1 MSSFSYAFDG
11 LELNEEEFH
20 PLAKK
25 YVNIE
30 TLNVR
35 NKPENGEI
43 VEKLAR
49 GDAVLIYDRKDDWE
63 RLSKEFESPKWVLS
77 KYLCT
82 FENCF
87 LKGDLYS
94 KSAVKNNYSR
104 HIKSQPTTK
113 IKKHILVVV
122 PVVQDRIVMVQEGGD
137 IVTLLVGIRVTAN
150 KKHLKV
156 LFLQPY
162 LRK

>member
-1 MSSFSYAFDG
+1 MKKIFLQILLILLSSFSYAFDG
-11 LELNEEEFH
+11 LELNEDEFH

-35 NKPENGEI
+35 NNPENGEI
-43 VEKLAR
+43 VGELVR
-49 GDAVLIYDRKDDWE
+49 GDTVLIYDRNGNWE

-94 KSAVKNNYSR
+94 KSAVKNSYSP
-104 HIKSQPTTK
+104 HIKSQLTTK
-113 IKKHILVVV
+113 IKKTYSSSCSCGSGSYCYG
-122 PVVQDRIVMVQEGGD
+122 PRGGRYCY
-137 IVTLLVGIRVTAN
+137 TSGGN
-150 KKHLKV
+150 KS
-156 LFLQPY
+156 Y
-162 LRK
+162 R

>member
-1 MSSFSYAFDG
+1 MKKIFLQLSLILLSSFSYAFDG
-11 LELNEEEFH
+11 LELNEEEFN

-35 NKPENGEI
+35 NKPETGEI

-49 GDAVLIYDRKDDWE
+49 GDAVLIYDRKDNWE

-82 FENCF
+82 SENCF
-87 LKGDLYS
+87 LKGNLYS
-94 KSAVKNNYSR
+94 KSVVKNSYSP
-104 HIKSQPTTK
+104 HIKSQPTAK
-113 IKKHILVVV
+113 IKKTYSSGCSCGSGSYCYG
-122 PVVQDRIVMVQEGGD
+122 PRGGRYCY
-137 IVTLLVGIRVTAN
+137 TSGGN
-150 KKHLKV
+150 KS
-156 LFLQPY
+156 Y
-162 LRK
+162 R

>member
-1 MSSFSYAFDG
+1 MKKIFLQLSLILLSSFSYAFDG

-49 GDAVLIYDRKDDWE
+49 GDAVLIYDRKDNWE

-94 KSAVKNNYSR
+94 KSAVKNSYSS

-113 IKKHILVVV
+113 IKKTYSSSCSCGSGSYCYG
-122 PVVQDRIVMVQEGGD
+122 PRGGRYCY
-137 IVTLLVGIRVTAN
+137 TSGGN
-150 KKHLKV
+150 KS
-156 LFLQPY
+156 Y
-162 LRK
+162 R

>member
-1 MSSFSYAFDG
+1 MKKIFLQLSLILLSSFSYAFDG

-43 VEKLAR
+43 IEKLAR

-113 IKKHILVVV
+113 IKKTYSSSCSCGSGSYCYG
-122 PVVQDRIVMVQEGGD
+122 PRGGRYCY
-137 IVTLLVGIRVTAN
+137 TSGGN
-150 KKHLKV
+150 KS
-156 LFLQPY
+156 Y
-162 LRK
+162 R

>member
-1 MSSFSYAFDG
+1 MKKIFLFIVLICSSLVVYAFDG

-35 NKPENGEI
+35 SNPENGEI
-43 VEKLAR
+43 VERLKR
-49 GDAVLIYDRKDDWE
+49 GDTVLIYDRKDNWE
-63 RLSKEFESPKWVLS
+63 RLSKEFDNPKWVLS

-87 LKGDLYS
+87 INGKLNLKNTTTNNSYS
-94 KSAVKNNYSR
+94 STV
-104 HIKSQPTTK
+104 IKSEPKTK
-113 IKKHILVVV
+113 NKNSYFNSCSCGSGSYCYG
-122 PVVQDRIVMVQEGGD
+122 PRGGRYCY
-137 IVTLLVGIRVTAN
+137 TSGGN
-150 KKHLKV
+150 KS
-156 LFLQPY
+156 Y
-162 LRK
+162 R

>member
-1 MSSFSYAFDG
+1 MKKICLQLSLILLSSFSYAFDG

-43 VEKLAR
+43 VEKVAR

-113 IKKHILVVV
+113 IKKTYSSGCSCGSGSYCYG
-122 PVVQDRIVMVQEGGD
+122 PRGGRYCY
-137 IVTLLVGIRVTAN
+137 TSGGN
-150 KKHLKV
+150 KS
-156 LFLQPY
+156 Y
-162 LRK
+162 R